1 AGRASRR
8 VRRNSFFGM
17 GRRYYN
23 THMTARVRQRATYDD
38 LARLP
43 ENVVGELIEGEL
55 YAWPMPRPRH
65 GRALLRIASRLESA
79 FGEGEPGGWV
89 ILPEPELHLHND
101 VLVPDIAGW
110 RTERWT
116 FDPDVVGIR
125 VPPDW
130 VCEVISPTTA
140 SHDRRMKMP
149 IYA

>member
-1 AGRASRR
+1 
-8 VRRNSFFGM
+8 
-17 GRRYYN
+17 
-23 THMTARVRQRATYDD
+23 
-38 LARLP
+38 
-43 ENVVGELIEGEL
+43 
-55 YAWPMPRPRH
+55 
-65 GRALLRIASRLESA
+65 ESA

-140 SHDRRMKMP
+140 SHDRPMQMPLYASHGVSHAWIVEPVQKTIEVFRLENGRWSLLATYGEEDKMRAEP
-149 IYA
+149 FEALEIDLARIFASPLPTP